1 MITSPTDHLLVEQDG
16 HVVTVTMNRPDKRNA
31 WSGEMIH
38 GMAEVWDA
46 IDADDSVRVAILTGA
61 GGNFCAGAD
70 LTAMSANRSSGD
82 DGFADKVGG
91 ATQAFRGMLRSSRL
105 SKPLVAAVEG
115 YALAG
120 GTEIL
125 QATDI
130 RVAAET
136 ATFGLAEVQR
146 ALFPVGG
153 STVRLQ
159 RQVSYTKAMEILLT
173 GERISAQEA
182 ERIGLV
188 GRLVPE
194 GEALATAQQIADRIA
209 RNGPLAVQ
217 AVLRSARE
225 TADLPEAEA
234 LGLELKIGMQV
245 FGSEDA
251 KEGPRAF
258 AEKRDP
264 VYTGA

>member
-1 MITSPTDHLLVEQDG
+1 MITSPTEHLRVEQDG

-38 GMAEVWDA
+38 AMADVWDA
-46 IDADDSVRVAILTGA
+46 VDEDDSVRVAILTGA

-70 LTAMSANRSSGD
+70 LTAMSAGRSSGD

-91 ATQAFRGMLRSSRL
+91 ATRAFRGMLRSSRL

-125 QATDI
+125 QATDV

-136 ATFGLAEVQR
+136 SCFGLAEVQR
-146 ALFPVGG
+146 ALFPIGG

-159 RQVSYTKAMEILLT
+159 RQVSYTRAVELLLT
-173 GERISAQEA
+173 GDRLTAGEA
-182 ERIGLV
+182 ARIGLV
-188 GRLVPE
+188 GRVVPE
-194 GEALATAQQIADRIA
+194 GQALATARQVADRIA

-217 AVLRSARE
+217 AVLRSVRE
-225 TADLPEAEA
+225 TADLPEPEA
-234 LGLELKIGMQV
+234 LARELELGMRV

-264 VYTGA
+264 VYTGR